1 MINDEANN
9 YYCFAVKSFSELNPS
24 EWLAC
29 RKAAT
34 TNDNDFGN
42 ALNDAL
48 NYQNTETHPE
58 RISKIKPDIRKC
70 NWEGIE
76 FLQTEFLIT
85 NEENR
90 SYKEPDIRKCN
101 WEGIEFLGTEF
112 LLTNEENRSYEEQEA
127 CQYAKK
133 SFVRMKMMK
142 VVKIEER
149 LKITVITQEN
159 LKEPPTAFEI

>member
-29 RKAAT
+29 RKAAI

-76 FLQTEFLIT
+76 ILQTEFLIT

-90 SYKEPDIRKCN
+90 SYK
-101 WEGIEFLGTEF
+101 
-112 LLTNEENRSYEEQEA
+112 EQEA

>member
-29 RKAAT
+29 RKAAI

-58 RISKIKPDIRKC
+58 RISKIKPDV
-70 NWEGIE
+70 
-76 FLQTEFLIT
+76 
-85 NEENR
+85 
-90 SYKEPDIRKCN
+90 RKCN

>member
-29 RKAAT
+29 RKAAI

-76 FLQTEFLIT
+76 FLQ
-85 NEENR
+85 
-90 SYKEPDIRKCN
+90 
-101 WEGIEFLGTEF
+101 TEF